1 MPHTGIAHANSYLP
15 RLTSHRIKESQNS
28 LGWKVTLG
36 PSGPTSA
43 QTGTSRVGCPKST
56 LQGGVADV
64 LSCAD
69 SRTAQSF
76 SLGSCSPS
84 ERQLVTPGSQVVH
97 VSSVLGV
104 LDQAGCASCCSQ
116 GLNSSEQNSSRSC
129 LKLLYQNVLLQSHT
143 EFRK

>member
-1 MPHTGIAHANSYLP
+1 MGMEDSLCD
-15 RLTSHRIKESQNS
+15 LTAASRTAAAALCVLESLRCGTQAWCFS
-28 LGWKVTLG
+28 CALGTDQGWD
-36 PSGPTSA
+36 
-43 QTGTSRVGCPKST
+43 GCAVSQT